1 MKIAVASDDGKTI
14 ASHFGRTRGFVLM
27 NISDKQITTEEYI
40 INDFTGHALGMEGHD
55 HSHDRHGPILHALK
69 ECDVVISHGMGRRIY
84 IDLQEAGKQVF
95 ITPETEVQKA
105 VELYIQG
112 KLEDRPDL
120 GCNHH
125 NH

>member
-14 ASHFGRTRGFVLM
+14 ASHFGRTRGFALVD
-27 NISDKQITTEEYI
+27 ISDNKIISEEYV
-40 INDFTGHALGMEGHD
+40 INDFTGHARGMEGYD
-55 HSHDRHGPILHALK
+55 HSYDRHGPILNALK

-95 ITPETEVQKA
+95 ITPETGVRKA
-105 VELYIQG
+105 VEMFILG
-112 KLEDRPDL
+112 ELEDRPDL

-125 NH
+125 HH

>member
-14 ASHFGRTRGFVLM
+14 ASHFGRTRGFILVDIL
-27 NISDKQITTEEYI
+27 DKKIVSEDYI
-40 INDFTGHALGMEGHD
+40 PNDFTGHARGMEGHD

-69 ECDVVISHGMGRRIY
+69 DCSVVISHGMGRRIY

-95 ITPETEVQKA
+95 ITPETDA
-105 VELYIQG
+105 MRAIELYIQG
-112 KLEDRPDL
+112 ELEDRPDL

-125 NH
+125 HH